1 MMGKNVIYF
10 HYPDKIIAWKR
21 LLTFLVCFSVQYA
34 IFVFQ
39 NIREWRKNPKWS
51 FSCCLALLVPLTNL
65 QSDIRGLAGKNMLK
79 QQVQSGKLGMP
90 SIGATLKE
98 SGAIDIAIEDEGDD
112 RESPPIAKKNKGKRV
127 KRKEDPQH
135 TQSSTDVEVYDT
147 SL

>member
-1 MMGKNVIYF
+1 M
-10 HYPDKIIAWKR
+10 
-21 LLTFLVCFSVQYA
+21 VCFAVQYA

-98 SGAIDIAIEDEGDD
+98 SGAIDIAIEDEGDN
-112 RESPPIAKKNKGKRV
+112 RESPPIAKTDKRKRV
-127 KRKEDPQH
+127 KRKEKMQH
-135 TQSSTDVEVYDT
+135 TQTSTDVEVYDT
-147 SL
+147 CL

>member
-1 MMGKNVIYF
+1 MTSN
-10 HYPDKIIAWKR
+10 
-21 LLTFLVCFSVQYA
+21 FLVCFSVQYA
-34 IFVFQ
+34 IFVFK

-79 QQVQSGKLGMP
+79 QQVQSGKLDMP
-90 SIGATLKE
+90 SIGATLRD

-112 RESPPIAKKNKGKRV
+112 RESPLITKTDKGKRV
-127 KRKEDPQH
+127 KWKEDLHH
-135 TQSSTDVEVYDT
+135 TQSSIDVYFYET